1 MNKRG
6 DKVYATILI
15 SSSVNTKQRLT
26 KASLTKVGLTEAAE
40 LRPHALR
47 ERDAGLHAWCVM
59 FLTHTSGCVL
69 QRL

>member
-15 SSSVNTKQRLT
+15 SSSINTKQRLT

-40 LRPHALR
+40 RRPRELR
-47 ERDAGLHAWCVM
+47 ETLGFTRGV
-59 FLTHTSGCVL
+59 
-69 QRL
+69 